1 MRPNIHSIIE
11 LVSLKTLEKAPV
23 CCIFV
28 RRGRSL
34 ALYKKGLKLYSEAIV
49 AIFNYII
56 SKINIKKTSY
66 KVGQRLYSRTKRSA
80 LFLEKEIFVNEIKHF
95 RVRVEGAP
103 IKKAVILSE
112 SALQNEEY
120 KALENNSKIE
130 TLL

>member
-1 MRPNIHSIIE
+1 M
-11 LVSLKTLEKAPV
+11 
-23 CCIFV
+23 
-28 RRGRSL
+28 
-34 ALYKKGLKLYSEAIV
+34 